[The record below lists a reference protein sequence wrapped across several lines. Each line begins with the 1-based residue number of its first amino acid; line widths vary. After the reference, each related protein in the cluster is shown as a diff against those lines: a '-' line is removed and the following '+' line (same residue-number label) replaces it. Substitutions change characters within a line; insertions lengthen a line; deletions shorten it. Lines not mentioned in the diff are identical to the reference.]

1 MPLSPARLTL
11 GAHVPS
17 SSEHASAGTTEIK
30 DAITR
35 GNSEAVR
42 EKLGKTAFSAATLQD
57 LLKHALDSNSSP
69 AIKEALLEHRNC
81 NPESAL
87 DLAVQYNDT
96 QLAKQAL
103 QRGADPEKIPVNS
116 RPTNDMRALLTY
128 ARRLNKLYP
137 PGASLDTETDLDRT
151 LRNGCLDDKAKAEA
165 TSLLHQKIADM
176 TIPEAWQHAVKHKQ
190 LDMQRAILLLSADM
204 SRDFRSL
211 QDAPVT
217 DKGVAEVMKEIPYF
231 SPKRKWQNHF
241 NGMATFP
248 GTGMPI
254 DCRNFVEH
262 RQEVQQQHPQGKFD
276 DTQFASLEAIA
287 NHVSYTTKAKHD
299 HLRNHATEVHL
310 RHNDDFGL
318 ALAQQLTS
326 LAAEGKLPQSKF
338 ILLASTDHAM
348 SVRLTVKEEENDD
361 KPRYVAEFF
370 DPNFTT
376 SHVRVASASLRT
388 FETLTL
394 KNFIALPEAYQAY
407 YPTDENFS
415 TMFVRPSP
423 QTEQAG
429 IETTQ
434 GVAENR
440 MLTSSIKEEDINAA
454 AIHHILANG
463 FSADLRLLKNKVKIT
478 KELLAAK
485 IADGYPGL
493 YLALQNGHT
502 DAIRAFGE
510 LLEQLP
516 LEERA
521 ELLAA
526 KRADGVSGLWVAFR
540 KGNFETIKAY
550 SELLKKIPL
559 EKRSELVAA
568 KDADGNPVLCM
579 LLQTGDADAI
589 EAFGELLKQVPPEER
604 AELLAAKRTNGDPG
618 IFMALQDSHVDAIR
632 AFGELLKLVPSEDE
646 RAELVAAKRPNGTSG
661 LLGVLWG
668 ENIDAIKAFGELLP
682 LMPSKKR
689 VELLSATFHGKT
701 IFSMLLEEGKL
712 EALKQYI
719 EIVTGIVPTLIPRE
733 RANLLMSIRESHA
746 VKKFG
751 MWSDLPYFKNW
762 KKQHP
767 ELYLQFQEMKKAL
780 KASSFKVAAFP

>member
-1 MPLSPARLTL
+1 MPLSPARLPL

-17 SSEHASAGTTEIK
+17 SSQHTSAGTTEIK

-42 EKLGKTAFSAATLQD
+42 EKLSNTALSAATLQD
-57 LLKHALDSNSSP
+57 LLKHALDSNSTP
-69 AIKEALLEHRNC
+69 AIKKALLEHRNC
-81 NPESAL
+81 SLESAL

-96 QLAKQAL
+96 QLTKQAL
-103 QRGADPEKIPVNS
+103 QCGADPEKIPVNT

-128 ARRLNKLYP
+128 VRRLNKLYP
-137 PGASLDTETDLDRT
+137 PGASSDTGTALDRA
-151 LRNGCLDDKAKAEA
+151 LRTAWLDDTAKAEA
-165 TSLLHQKIADM
+165 TSLLQQKIADM
-176 TIPEAWQHAVKHKQ
+176 AIPEAWQYAVEHKQ

-211 QDAPVT
+211 QNAQVT

-231 SPKRKWQNHF
+231 SPKREWQKNF
-241 NGMATFP
+241 NGIVDFP
-248 GTGMPI
+248 GTSARI
-254 DCRNFVEH
+254 FCRHFVEQ

-276 DTQFASLEAIA
+276 DTHFASPEAIA
-287 NHVSYTTKAKHD
+287 NHVSYTTEAKYD
-299 HLRNHATEVHL
+299 YLRNHATEVYL

-326 LAAEGKLPQSKF
+326 LAAKGKLPQSKF

-348 SVRLTVKEEENDD
+348 GVRLTVKEEEDDD

-394 KNFIALPEAYQAY
+394 ENFIALPKAYQAY

-415 TMFVRPSP
+415 IMFVRPSP

-434 GVAENR
+434 GEPAQGAAENR
-440 MLTSSIKEEDINAA
+440 MLTSSLKEEDINAVA
-454 AIHHILANG
+454 LYHMLADG

-516 LEERA
+516 PEERA

-526 KRADGVSGLWVAFR
+526 KRADGISGLLVAFKER
-540 KGNFETIKAY
+540 NFETIKAY
-550 SELLKKIPL
+550 SELLEKIPP

-568 KDADGNPVLCM
+568 KNADGNPVLCTA
-579 LLQTGDADAI
+579 LQRGYVDAI
-589 EAFGELLKQVPPEER
+589 DAFGELLKQVPPEER
-604 AELLAAKRTNGDPG
+604 AELLAARRANGDPG
-618 IFMALQDSHVDAIR
+618 FFLALQNGHANAIR

-646 RAELVAAKRPNGTSG
+646 RAELVAAKKSNGTFG
-661 LLGVLWG
+661 FFGVLWVI
-668 ENIDAIKAFGELLP
+668 EIDAIKTFGELLP
-682 LMPSKKR
+682 LIPSKKR
-689 VELLSATFHGKT
+689 IELLSATFHGQT
-701 IFSMLLEEGKL
+701 IFSMLVEERKL

-719 EIVTGIVPTLIPRE
+719 EIVTDIAPTLNPQE
-733 RANLLMSIRESHA
+733 RADLLRSIRKSYA
-746 VKKFG
+746 TKKFG
-751 MWSDLPYFKNW
+751 MWSDLPYFEDW

-767 ELYLQFQEMKKAL
+767 ELYLQFKEMKKAL
-780 KASSFKVAAFP
+780 KA